1 MNNRE
6 YEYKETLE
14 KDSMLHRYKLLI
26 IALFGVS
33 SVYQVNAA
41 DDIDEEEPQDILTE
55 ESEEFLEHQ
64 LFDFHDIVTL
74 GQGTR
79 VIFGTG
85 LFRST
90 SGLVNYTDN
99 VKLRANSTLT
109 LRAGDGINTGVLH
122 NYGRVEL

>member
-1 MNNRE
+1 
-6 YEYKETLE
+6 
-14 KDSMLHRYKLLI
+14 MLHRYKLLI